1 MFKPTSFG
9 IALFALAFGVAIASV
24 EEEHAQIEAK
34 IEIVQDIA
42 AFKAAHPELDVV
54 PLEVSGSA
62 RQQIVYTLGNRLSG
76 SYSRKCNILI
86 FNVGDRLVATSQDG
100 ASWATLQDVT
110 LNLRY
115 PQAGTGA
122 VVSYVQVVVNQSSNQ
137 GRGYVVS
144 GGVGQRYIQLVI
156 EAYSTS
162 YFQYNAQIYGY

>member
-1 MFKPTSFG
+1 M
-9 IALFALAFGVAIASV
+9 
-24 EEEHAQIEAK
+24 
-34 IEIVQDIA
+34 
-42 AFKAAHPELDVV
+42 
-54 PLEVSGSA
+54 
-62 RQQIVYTLGNRLSG
+62 
-76 SYSRKCNILI
+76 
-86 FNVGDRLVATSQDG
+86 ATSQDG

>member
-1 MFKPTSFG
+1 MVNPISFG
-9 IALFALAFGVAIASV
+9 IVLFAVAFGVAIAST
-24 EEEHAQIEAK
+24 EEEPLQIDAK
-34 IEIVQDIA
+34 IEVVQDIA

-54 PLEVSGSA
+54 PLEVARST

-76 SYSRKCNILI
+76 
-86 FNVGDRLVATSQDG
+86 DRLVGTSQDG
-100 ASWATLQDVT
+100 TSWSSLQDVT

-115 PQAGTGA
+115 PQAGSGA

-144 GGVGQRYIQLVI
+144 GGIGQRYIQLVI
-156 EAYSTS
+156 EVYSTS

>member
-1 MFKPTSFG
+1 MVNPISFG
-9 IALFALAFGVAIASV
+9 VVLFALAFGVAIASA
-24 EEEHAQIEAK
+24 EEKHLQIDAK
-34 IEIVQDIA
+34 IEVVQDIA

-54 PLEVSGSA
+54 PLEVARST

-76 SYSRKCNILI
+76 
-86 FNVGDRLVATSQDG
+86 DRLVGTSQDG
-100 ASWATLQDVT
+100 TSWSSLQDVT

-115 PQAGTGA
+115 PQAGSGA

-144 GGVGQRYIQLVI
+144 GGIGQRYIQLVI

>member
-1 MFKPTSFG
+1 MLKPTSFG
-9 IALFALAFGVAIASV
+9 IVLFSLAFGVAIASV
-24 EEEHAQIEAK
+24 EEEPAQIEAK

-54 PLEVSGSA
+54 PLEVA
-62 RQQIVYTLGNRLSG
+62 RNNRQQIVYTLGNRLS
-76 SYSRKCNILI
+76 
-86 FNVGDRLVATSQDG
+86 GDRLVATSQDG